1 MRPPPHKPAYGS
13 DARLPALSPRSVL
26 HDTLFTNRHAG
37 PAHDFPIRRHCN
49 PPSLHGAVPLRPP
62 RAAAHPPGIK
72 RPETH
77 EPPCISG
84 PVYTNRNKT
93 GNDSPES
100 SPPRF
105 KTILIRSDRRHTCPA
120 PHVFLQLRP
129 NGRQPPAKR
138 MRLRPQCPILRS
150 GGCPGDAAG
159 PRSPDTAD
167 GFQTPCG
174 RLGSPPQADDVRYG
188 AEENEKQDTSVY
200 RSPSV
205 HSRRRTTRGQR
216 HRRTT
221 ASMPNGSRLIR
232 DTNAPSAA
240 RIRQRGRIPKRIPIA
255 ALRPYT
261 RFRTACFARLPV
273 PAFARQT
280 PSDTERPLPVLFRS
294 TLVRPPKPGAR
305 ATSKAAL
312 PETKRKAV
320 RNYRRTI
327 VRSIPRPPKPGNP
340 GVLEG
345 RAAGIRTEGRPKLS
359 TDNRPKHTPAAETR
373 KPGRP
378 RRPRCRNQNGRPSET
393 IDGQSSEA
401 CPGRR
406 NPEPGRLRRPCC
418 RNQNGRSS
426 GSSAGTDGAAGCP

>member
-62 RAAAHPPGIK
+62 PCRRTSSGHKAAGNA
-72 RPETH
+72 RTS
-77 EPPCISG
+77 PCISG

-294 TLVRPPKPGAR
+294 TLVRPPKPG
-305 ATSKAAL
+305 
-312 PETKRKAV
+312 
-320 RNYRRTI
+320 
-327 VRSIPRPPKPGNP
+327 NP
-340 GVLEG
+340 GDFEG

-359 TDNRPKHTPAAETR
+359 TDNRP
-373 KPGRP
+373 
-378 RRPRCRNQNGRPSET
+378 
-393 IDGQSSEA
+393 
-401 CPGRR
+401 
-406 NPEPGRLRRPCC
+406 
-418 RNQNGRSS
+418 
-426 GSSAGTDGAAGCP
+426 